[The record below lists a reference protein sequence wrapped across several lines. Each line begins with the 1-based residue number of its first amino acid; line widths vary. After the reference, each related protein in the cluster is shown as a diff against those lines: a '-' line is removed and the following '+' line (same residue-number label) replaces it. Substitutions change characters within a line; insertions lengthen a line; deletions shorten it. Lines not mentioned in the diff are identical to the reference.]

1 MAQSRFKLTFASHT
15 RLITKIKWRALIPF
29 TIMPAEQRYSELF
42 ADAAL
47 PKHELLE
54 IHRSKIS
61 LHHAKKGYSYPT
73 IRLPHTFSVL
83 AGLPTKI
90 YQTVHEGALAFLV
103 VISPKENASDIPKSL
118 ALRWRRSPVRI
129 RPSPSFFCESST
141 LEPSLPCEKAM
152 CYQFNVNQTDK

>member
-15 RLITKIKWRALIPF
+15 RLIAKIKWRALIPF

-61 LHHAKKGYSYPT
+61 LHYAKAGYNYPT
-73 IRLPHTFSVL
+73 IRLPHTFSKL
-83 AGLPTKI
+83 AGLSARI
-90 YQTVHEGALAFLV
+90 YQT
-103 VISPKENASDIPKSL
+103 I
-118 ALRWRRSPVRI
+118 
-129 RPSPSFFCESST
+129 
-141 LEPSLPCEKAM
+141 
-152 CYQFNVNQTDK
+152 